1 LKVASVIGKQ
11 YSLHTLQDI
20 FPLEADKPFLGN
32 HLESL
37 TKLDLIVSTSQ
48 DSTYKFRDD
57 ITYEAV
63 YNSMLYAQRRQLHRI
78 VAEWIEDKY
87 FEDLTPHYAILAG
100 HWRKADDTGKAI
112 DYLEKAGQIA
122 LQRGDYEEAE
132 RCFKECL
139 ELDATAAVLS
149 TEFFENK
156 LKSEQ
161 ANS

>member
-11 YSLHTLQDI
+11 YSLHILQDI

-87 FEDLTPHYAILAG
+87 FEDLTPHYAILAD

-122 LQRGDYEEAE
+122 LQRGDYEGAE